1 MIQKLNNSSTKIK
14 NLVVITVPH
23 ELCEKNIP
31 KTLEQFEHYCD
42 TYGNNL
48 ADELYNTLKNKYN
61 SVVFKGDI
69 NRKILDLNRI
79 ESRHTKF
86 RTSILHKIID
96 FAIENIFNK
105 NIIYLLDCHSY
116 PATKP
121 YSFSNVSVQNPEVAL
136 LFDDSRHLMFVD
148 ELAQI
153 LRRNGLMTTMHFGI
167 YNDIMDEVLGLQ
179 LVNTIIVPI
188 LVEVRE
194 DLSDDR
200 VGKIVKSIEEWIG
213 IVNQYFIEQK
223 M

>member
-1 MIQKLNNSSTKIK
+1 MIHKPNDSKIK

-23 ELCEKNIP
+23 GFCEKNIP
-31 KTLEQFEHYCD
+31 KTPDQFEHYCD

-48 ADELYNTLKNKYN
+48 ADKLYGTLKNKYN
-61 SVVFKGDI
+61 IVIFKGDI
-69 NRKILDLNRI
+69 NRKIMDLNRI

-121 YSFSNVSVQNPEVAL
+121 YSFSNISIQNPEVSL
-136 LFDDSRHLMFVD
+136 LFDDMKYLMFVD
-148 ELAQI
+148 ELVQI
-153 LRRNGLMTTMHFGI
+153 LRKNGLVTTMHFGI
-167 YNDIMDEVLGLQ
+167 YNDIMDEVLGIQ
-179 LVNTIIVPI
+179 LVNTVIVPI

-194 DLSDDR
+194 DLGDDKI
-200 VGKIVKSIEEWIG
+200 GKIAKSIEEWIG
-213 IVNQYFIEQK
+213 IVNQYFMEQRI
-223 M
+223 